1 MWGEEARGSFENSA
15 VWWGNMGGGLRPW
28 EGNEEDGPD
37 LSRSSM
43 VCVSVC
49 VCVKPLTAVLLLRD
63 GADNIAGVH
72 EPQELRRTSKQER
85 LDDSAV

>member
-1 MWGEEARGSFENSA
+1 MKLAQISPGP
-15 VWWGNMGGGLRPW
+15 VWC
-28 EGNEEDGPD
+28 
-37 LSRSSM
+37 
-43 VCVSVC
+43 VCVF